1 VEKTCTGSGGGEF
14 IMQEYSTDSKA
25 EKSILY
31 MNGVSKSFDGF
42 KAINN
47 LSLFIKPGEL
57 RAIIGPN
64 GAGKTTMMDLIT
76 GKLQPDEGEIFF
88 RHNIDLTK
96 HDEAEI
102 ANLGIGRK
110 FQKPTVIEN
119 LTVFENLELALQGKR
134 GVFESLF
141 FKLDIEG
148 RKRID
153 EVFEVIGLGHKSGHA
168 AGSLAHGEKQRLEI
182 GVLLAQNPELL
193 LVDEPA
199 AGMTD
204 KETEQ
209 LSDLLKRIA
218 GDHSVVV
225 VEHDMEFI
233 KSLDTE
239 VTVLHEGSVLAGG
252 TLEQVQ
258 QNQRVVEV
266 YLGR

>member
-1 VEKTCTGSGGGEF
+1 
-14 IMQEYSTDSKA
+14 MQEHSVESLA

-31 MNGVSKSFDGF
+31 MSGVSKSFDGF

-76 GKLQPDEGEIFF
+76 GKLTPDTGEIYF
-88 RHNIDLTK
+88 RHDIDLTK
-96 HDEAEI
+96 HDEADI

-110 FQKPTVIEN
+110 FQKPTVIES

-134 GVFESLF
+134 GVFESLL
-141 FKLDIEG
+141 FKLDTEGKQRIE
-148 RKRID
+148 
-153 EVFEVIGLGHKSGHA
+153 EVFDIIGLGAKSAHA

-182 GVLLAQNPELL
+182 GVLLVQNPDLL

-204 KETEQ
+204 EETEQ
-209 LSDLLKRIA
+209 LSNLLKRIQ

-233 KSLDTE
+233 RSLDTE

-258 QNQRVVEV
+258 QNERVVEV